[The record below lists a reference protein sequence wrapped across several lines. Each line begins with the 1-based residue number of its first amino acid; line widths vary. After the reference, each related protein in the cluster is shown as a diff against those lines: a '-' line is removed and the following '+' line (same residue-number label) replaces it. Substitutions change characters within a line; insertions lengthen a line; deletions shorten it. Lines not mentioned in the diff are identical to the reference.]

1 MTKDFLTKVEEIKK
15 IASLNG
21 YVKKETINEMIEE
34 CELYSYDE
42 VIAYLQKE
50 ELLIVDDVDTLDEY
64 TNETDIE
71 INDFDESHSYAYHN
85 DAVRLYL
92 HEIGQISLLT
102 YEQEAEY
109 GRLNL
114 EAIELK
120 EYLKFANENDIT
132 LTPSARKDIDQKI
145 LEGEVARNILI
156 ESNLRLVIPNAK
168 RYLGN
173 GLSFLDLIQEGNMG
187 LIKAVNKFDPTK
199 GFKFSTYATWWIKQS
214 ISRAIADQGR
224 MIRLP
229 VHLHEAINKINRVK
243 RMLGQKYNREPSMT
257 ELANA
262 SGMDASKVE
271 YLLNVSLETLSL
283 DKVVS
288 EDEETTTI
296 DFVKDTSVL
305 DPFNYSESKIRQ
317 ESVNRLLS
325 TLTPREEKVI
335 RMRYGFDDNKPKTLE
350 EVGLEFGV
358 TRERIRQIESKA
370 IRRLRH
376 PARIKLLREL
386 KEV

>member
-1 MTKDFLTKVEEIKK
+1 MTKDFLEKVEEIKK

-21 YVKKETINEMIEE
+21 YIKKETINEI
-34 CELYSYDE
+34 LKDSNQYSYDE
-42 VIAYLQKE
+42 VIAHLQKDELLVIEDIDSDDYNEKAEIDLNEFE
-50 ELLIVDDVDTLDEY
+50 ELQ
-64 TNETDIE
+64 
-71 INDFDESHSYAYHN
+71 SHSYHN

-102 YEQEAEY
+102 YEQEVEY
-109 GRLNL
+109 GKLNL
-114 EAIELK
+114 EANELK
-120 EYLKFANENDIT
+120 EYLKFAEENNIA
-132 LTPSARKDIDQKI
+132 LTNSARRDIEQKI
-145 LEGEVARNILI
+145 FDGEVARNILI
-156 ESNLRLVIPNAK
+156 ESNLRLVVPNAK
-168 RYLGN
+168 RYLGS

-229 VHLHEAINKINRVK
+229 VHLHDAINKINRAK
-243 RMLGQKYNREPSMT
+243 RILSQKYNREPTSI

-262 SGMDASKVE
+262 TSMDVTKVE
-271 YLLNVSLETLSL
+271 YLLNVSLDTVSL
-283 DKVVS
+283 DKTVS
-288 EDEETTTI
+288 EDDDTTTI
-296 DFVKDTSVL
+296 DFVKDTSIL
-305 DPFNYSESKIRQ
+305 DPFNYSENKINK
-317 ESVNRLLS
+317 EAINRLLS
-325 TLTPREEKVI
+325 SLTPREEKVI
-335 RMRYGFDDNKPKTLE
+335 RMRYGFDDNLPKTLE

-376 PARIKLLREL
+376 PARIKQLREL

>member
-1 MTKDFLTKVEEIKK
+1 MKKDFLEKVEEIKK

-21 YVKKETINEMIEE
+21 YIKKETINEI
-34 CELYSYDE
+34 LNDSTQYSYDE

-50 ELLIVDDVDTLDEY
+50 ELLIVEDIDSDEY
-64 TNETDIE
+64 NEKAE
-71 INDFDESHSYAYHN
+71 IDLNEFEESQSHSYHN

-102 YEQEAEY
+102 YEQEVEY
-109 GRLNL
+109 GKLNL
-114 EAIELK
+114 EANELK
-120 EYLKFANENDIT
+120 EYLKFADENNIT
-132 LTPSARKDIDQKI
+132 LTNSARSDIEQKI
-145 LEGEVARNILI
+145 FEGEVARNILI
-156 ESNLRLVIPNAK
+156 ESNLRLVVPNAK
-168 RYLGN
+168 KYIGS

-229 VHLHEAINKINRVK
+229 VHLHDAINKINRAK
-243 RMLGQKYNREPSMT
+243 RILSQKYNREPT
-257 ELANA
+257 TIELANA
-262 SGMDASKVE
+262 TSMDVSKVE
-271 YLLNVSLETLSL
+271 YLLNVSLDTVSL
-283 DKVVS
+283 DKTVS
-288 EDEETTTI
+288 EDDDTTTI
-296 DFVKDTSVL
+296 DFVKDTSIL
-305 DPFNYSESKIRQ
+305 DPFNYSENKINK
-317 ESVNRLLS
+317 EAINRLLS
-325 TLTPREEKVI
+325 SLTPREEKVI
-335 RMRYGFDDNKPKTLE
+335 RMRYGFDDNQPKTLE

-376 PARIKLLREL
+376 PARIKQLREL

>member
-1 MTKDFLTKVEEIKK
+1 MTKDFLEKVEEIKK

-21 YVKKETINEMIEE
+21 YIKKETINEILKDSNQY
-34 CELYSYDE
+34 CYDE
-42 VIAYLQKE
+42 VIAHLQKD
-50 ELLIVDDVDTLDEY
+50 ELLVIEDIDSDDY
-64 TNETDIE
+64 NEKAE
-71 INDFDESHSYAYHN
+71 IDLNEFEEFQSHSYHN

-102 YEQEAEY
+102 YEQEVEY
-109 GRLNL
+109 GKLNL
-114 EAIELK
+114 EANELK
-120 EYLKFANENDIT
+120 EYLKFAEENNIA
-132 LTPSARKDIDQKI
+132 LTNSARRDIEQKI
-145 LEGEVARNILI
+145 FDGEVARNILI
-156 ESNLRLVIPNAK
+156 ESNLRLVVPNAK
-168 RYLGN
+168 RYLGS

-229 VHLHEAINKINRVK
+229 VHLHDAINKINRAK
-243 RMLGQKYNREPSMT
+243 RILSQKYNREPTSI

-262 SGMDASKVE
+262 TSMDVTKVE
-271 YLLNVSLETLSL
+271 YLLNVSLDTVSL
-283 DKVVS
+283 DKTVS
-288 EDEETTTI
+288 EDDDTTTI
-296 DFVKDTSVL
+296 DFVKDTSIL
-305 DPFNYSESKIRQ
+305 DPFNYSENKINK
-317 ESVNRLLS
+317 EAINRLLS
-325 TLTPREEKVI
+325 SLTPREEKVI
-335 RMRYGFDDNKPKTLE
+335 RMRYGFDDNLPKTLE

-376 PARIKLLREL
+376 PARIKQLREL

>member
-1 MTKDFLTKVEEIKK
+1 MTKDFLEKVEEIKK

-21 YVKKETINEMIEE
+21 YIKKETINEI
-34 CELYSYDE
+34 LKDSNQYSYDE
-42 VIAYLQKE
+42 VIAHLQKD
-50 ELLIVDDVDTLDEY
+50 ELLVIEDIDSDDY
-64 TNETDIE
+64 NEKAE
-71 INDFDESHSYAYHN
+71 IDLNEFEEFQSHSYHN

-102 YEQEAEY
+102 YEQEVEY
-109 GRLNL
+109 GKLNL
-114 EAIELK
+114 EANELK
-120 EYLKFANENDIT
+120 EYLKFAEENNIA
-132 LTPSARKDIDQKI
+132 LTNSARRDIEQKI
-145 LEGEVARNILI
+145 FDGEVARNILI
-156 ESNLRLVIPNAK
+156 ESNLRLVVPNAK
-168 RYLGN
+168 RYLGS

-229 VHLHEAINKINRVK
+229 VHLHDAINKINRAK
-243 RMLGQKYNREPSMT
+243 RILSQKYNREPTSI

-262 SGMDASKVE
+262 TSMDVTKVE
-271 YLLNVSLETLSL
+271 YLLNVSLDTVSL
-283 DKVVS
+283 DKTVS
-288 EDEETTTI
+288 EDDDTTTI
-296 DFVKDTSVL
+296 DFVKDTSIL
-305 DPFNYSESKIRQ
+305 DPFNYSENKINK
-317 ESVNRLLS
+317 EAINRLLS
-325 TLTPREEKVI
+325 SLTPREEKVI
-335 RMRYGFDDNKPKTLE
+335 RMRYGFDDNLPKTLE

-376 PARIKLLREL
+376 PARIKQLREL